1 MVPSDEDRP
10 VVLSFRRSAQR
21 SVERLDARSRRRRR
35 TRGLVA
41 AWATLPALLFASAG
55 VAVGAG
61 SGASSMV
68 LRPGSGGPPVA
79 ALQQALGIPADGVYG
94 PQTARAVRRLQRRRG
109 LAQDGVA
116 GASTLSAAGV
126 SGAVRR
132 SARQTAGGEAGAG
145 AGAASPTL
153 QRIAR
158 CESGGDPSRVSAGG
172 EYRGKY
178 QFSLATWRSLGGVGD
193 PAQAPEAVQDRIA
206 AKLLAAQGTS
216 PWPSC

>member
-1 MVPSDEDRP
+1 MVPSHEDRP

-41 AWATLPALLFASAG
+41 AWATLPALLLASSG

-145 AGAASPTL
+145 AASPTL